1 MCLPLIHNI
10 RLCFITDR
18 AFSMTGPARELE
30 EPLIALLGTYVRRPA
45 TRRQPPLASHS
56 VVTASCPSELEE

>member
-1 MCLPLIHNI
+1 VL
-10 RLCFITDR
+10 ITDR
-18 AFSMTGPARELE
+18 AFSMDGAASELE